1 MFKFIKLATKNV
13 FRNRRR
19 TIITGLVLV
28 FGATALILAGGFIS
42 FSFRGLREST
52 IRGQLGHIQL
62 YTKEF
67 FDREEGKPLELG
79 LENVQDLKKSIL
91 LEDNVRFVM
100 ARVEFMGLISNGDK
114 SAAFLGRGVEP
125 EKETKLAG
133 FALNVDTGK
142 FLGENTANAQE
153 SEVILARGLARS
165 MKAKIGD
172 YLTLMTTTSKG
183 ALNAMDV
190 KVAGIYGTG
199 IPEYD
204 ERALMVDLTTA
215 QQLLNSQKVSKLVVV
230 LTETEKTDE
239 IASRLEQKLPGVK
252 AKRWYEMATFYNA
265 VVRLYNAIFGFLG
278 VIIFVIV
285 ILSSSNTMMMSIF
298 ERTKE
303 IGTQLAVGTSPFRLL
318 LNFLYE
324 GLIIGVLGGLLGVV
338 VAFIL
343 SKVINASGIVMPAP
357 PGMSR
362 GYSLIVD
369 SVPSIYIGVFLLIAT
384 TTVISTIIPAYK
396 ASRLKIVDALGHV

>member
-28 FGATALILAGGFIS
+28 FGATALILAGGFIA
-42 FSFRGLREST
+42 FSFRGLSEST

-62 YTKEF
+62 YTEEALQ
-67 FDREEGKPLELG
+67 REEERPLELG
-79 LENVQDLKKSIL
+79 IDSADSIKRKVIAL
-91 LEDNVRFVM
+91 DHVRFSM

-114 SAAFLGRGVEP
+114 SVAFLGRGVEP

-133 FALNVDTGK
+133 FALAVDTGK
-142 FLGENTANAQE
+142 FLGETQANDGE
-153 SEVILARGLARS
+153 SEVILAKGLAKS
-165 MKAKIGD
+165 LKAKTGE

-190 KVAGIYGTG
+190 KVSGTYSTG

-204 ERALMVDLTTA
+204 ERALMVSLPTA
-215 QQLLNSQKVSKLVVV
+215 QLLLNSTKVSKLVVV
-230 LTETEKTDE
+230 LDETSKTEEVAGK
-239 IASRLEQKLPGVK
+239 IEQLLPGIK
-252 AKRWYEMATFYNA
+252 AKRWFEMATFYNA

-285 ILSSSNTMMMSIF
+285 VLSSSNTMMMSIF

-303 IGTQLAVGTSPFRLL
+303 IGTQLAVGTSPFRLM

-324 GLIIGVLGGLLGVV
+324 GLIVGVLGGGLGLV
-338 VAFIL
+338 VALIL
-343 SKVINASGIVMPAP
+343 SALINNAGIMMPPP
-357 PGMSR
+357 PGSTR
-362 GYSLIVD
+362 GYPLIVD
-369 SVPSIYIGVFLLIAT
+369 YVPSLYAGVLLLIAV
-384 TTVISTIIPAYK
+384 TTVVATIFPAYK
-396 ASRLKIVDALGHV
+396 ASRMKIVDALGHV

>member
-42 FSFRGLREST
+42 FSFRGLSEST

-62 YTKEF
+62 FTSEALQ
-67 FDREEGKPLELG
+67 REEERPLELG
-79 LENVQDLKKSIL
+79 IDSVEALKRIVISQ
-91 LEDNVRFVM
+91 EHVRFSM

-133 FALNVDTGK
+133 FALAVDSGK
-142 FLGENTANAQE
+142 FLGENPANAQE
-153 SEVILARGLARS
+153 NEVILAKGLAKS
-165 MKAKIGD
+165 MKAKIGE

-190 KVAGIYGTG
+190 KVAGIYSTG

-204 ERALMVDLTTA
+204 ERALMVSLQTA
-215 QQLLNSQKVSKLVVV
+215 QLLLNSQKVSKLVVV
-230 LTETEKTDE
+230 LDETDKTEE
-239 IASRLEQKLPGVK
+239 IASRLEKLLPGIK
-252 AKRWYEMATFYNA
+252 ARRWFDMATFYKS
-265 VVRLYNAIFGFLG
+265 VVSLYNSIFGFLG

-285 ILSSSNTMMMSIF
+285 VLSSSNTMMMSIF

-303 IGTQLAVGTSPFRLL
+303 IGTQLAVGTSPVRLMV
-318 LNFLYE
+318 NFLYE
-324 GLIIGVLGGLLGVV
+324 GLIVGASGGGIGLIIAYLFASL
-338 VAFIL
+338 
-343 SKVINASGIVMPAP
+343 INASGITMPPP
-357 PGMSR
+357 PGSTR
-362 GYSLIVD
+362 GYPLFVD
-369 SVPSIYIGVFLLIAT
+369 FVPLQYLGVFLLIAV
-384 TTVISTIIPAYK
+384 TTVIATILPAYK